1 MPDDLID
8 IIKRYTDTR
17 GTEGFFETPIEGFA
31 FIRADRRQQ
40 HPTHLV
46 SRPVLCVVAQG
57 AKRSMFGGRRY
68 DYRAGQ
74 ALVVSMEMP
83 GLSRVTHASPDEPY
97 LCVVLEFDPAA
108 MREMIESMPSPP
120 PLSGGMGRGIFV
132 ADFPQAATDSLL
144 RMARLLDTPDAIPVL
159 APMILR
165 ELYYWLLAGPHGGE
179 IASVVLGGHTQRMM
193 KALHMLRDQFRKPVR
208 IEDLAAV
215 AQLSPSAF
223 HRQFK
228 ALTAMTPLQYQ
239 KQLRLLEARHL
250 MMSGTANAESA
261 AYRVGYESP
270 SQFSREY
277 RRHFGES
284 PARDITRLRASA
296 DSARIT

>member
-1 MPDDLID
+1 MADTLVD
-8 IIKRYTDTR
+8 IVKRHTDKH
-17 GTEGFFETPIEGFA
+17 GGEGFHATPIKGFA
-31 FIRADRRQQ
+31 FLRTDRRQQ

-46 SRPVLCVVAQG
+46 SQPVLCVVVQG
-57 AKRSMFGGRRY
+57 AKCSVFGSRRH

-74 ALVVSMEMP
+74 ALVVSVDKMP
-83 GLSRVTHASPDEPY
+83 GLSRVTRASPAEPY
-97 LCVVLEFDPAA
+97 LCIVLEFDAA
-108 MREMIESMPSPP
+108 GMREMLESLPSPP
-120 PLSGGMGRGIFV
+120 RLVGGAQRGIFV
-132 ADFPQAATDSLL
+132 TDFAGPLTECVL
-144 RMARLLDTPDAIPVL
+144 RMARLLDTPEAIPVL
-159 APMILR
+159 APMMKR

-179 IASVVLGGHTQRMM
+179 IANVVLGTGHTQRMM
-193 KALHMLRDQFRKPVR
+193 KALHKLRDQFREPVR
-208 IEDLAAV
+208 IDELAAI

-250 MMSGTANAESA
+250 MMAGVANAESA

-277 RRHFGES
+277 ARMFGAPPRRDVV
-284 PARDITRLRASA
+284 ALNSA
-296 DSARIT
+296 VA